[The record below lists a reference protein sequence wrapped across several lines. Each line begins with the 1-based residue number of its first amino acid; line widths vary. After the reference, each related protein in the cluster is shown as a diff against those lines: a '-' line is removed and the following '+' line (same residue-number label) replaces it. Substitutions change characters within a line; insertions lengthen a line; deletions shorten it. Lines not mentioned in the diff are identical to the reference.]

1 MTPRGRCLAYASLSY
16 ILWGLFPV
24 YFKLLQSVPA
34 IQVVAHRVIW
44 SLAFLLLVLA
54 IRRHWG
60 WIGPAIRQPRVVAGF
75 LASAVALSA
84 NWILFV
90 WGVSVGRIVDVSLGY
105 FINPLVNVLIGAA
118 FLHERLHDR
127 QWIAV
132 GLAAAGVGWLTWQFG
147 EVPWLGLAL
156 AASFGSYGLLR
167 KTARLGPLEGLT
179 LETAVL
185 LPFALAFLAYVTRSG
200 DGQLMP
206 TSAVT
211 AWLLVASGP
220 VTALPLLLFAAG
232 ARGISFSTLGIL
244 QYFAPSLQLLIGVV
258 LYGEAFGYTR
268 AVGFGLIWLG
278 LAIYTIEGMYRSLR
292 SDGPRT

>member
-1 MTPRGRCLAYASLSY
+1 MTTRNRCLAYASLSY

-54 IRRHWG
+54 VRHRWG
-60 WIGPAIRQPRVVAGF
+60 WIAPAIRQPRVVVGF
-75 LASAVALSA
+75 IASALALSA

-105 FINPLVNVLIGAA
+105 FINPLVNVLIGAV

-132 GLAAAGVGWLTWQFG
+132 GLAVAGVGWLTWQFG

-167 KTARLGPLEGLT
+167 KTARLGALEGLT

-185 LPFALAFLAYVTRSG
+185 LPFAIAFLAYVTRSG
-200 DGQLMP
+200 DGQFLPASGM
-206 TSAVT
+206 T
-211 AWLLVASGP
+211 AWLLAASGP

-258 LYGEAFGYTR
+258 LYGEPFGYTR

-278 LAIYTIEGMYRSLR
+278 LAIYTIEGVYRSLR
-292 SDGPRT
+292 TDEQRV

>member
-1 MTPRGRCLAYASLSY
+1 MTPRTRCLLYAALSY

-34 IQVVAHRVIW
+34 IEVVAHRVIW
-44 SLAFLLLVLA
+44 SLAFLLSVL
-54 IRRHWG
+54 ILRRHWG
-60 WIGPAIRQPRVVAGF
+60 WIAPALGQPRVVLGF
-75 LASAVALSA
+75 LASALALSA

-105 FINPLVNVLIGAA
+105 FINPLVNVLIGAV

-132 GLAAAGVGWLTWQFG
+132 GLAAAGVGWLTFQFG

-167 KTARLGPLEGLT
+167 KTARLGPLEGLA

-185 LPFALAFLAYVTRSG
+185 SPIAVAFLAYVASAG
-200 DGQLMP
+200 HGQFLP
-206 TSAVT
+206 ASNLT

-244 QYFAPSLQLLIGVV
+244 QYFAPSLQLLIGVW
-258 LYGEAFGYTR
+258 LYGEPFGYTR

-278 LAIYTIEGMYRSLR
+278 LAIYTAEGMYRSLR
-292 SDGPRT
+292 DAGRAG

>member
-1 MTPRGRCLAYASLSY
+1 VSPRNRCLAYASLSY

-34 IQVVAHRVIW
+34 IQVVAHRVVW

-54 IRRHWG
+54 IRHRWG
-60 WIGPAIRQPRVVAGF
+60 WIVPAIRQPRVVVGF
-75 LASAVALSA
+75 IASALALSA

-105 FINPLVNVLIGAA
+105 FINPLVNVLIGAV

-132 GLAAAGVGWLTWQFG
+132 GLAVAGVGWLTWQFG

-167 KTARLGPLEGLT
+167 KTARLGALEGLT
-179 LETAVL
+179 LETTVL
-185 LPFALAFLAYVTRSG
+185 LPFAIAFLGYVTRSG
-200 DGQLMP
+200 DGLFLP
-206 TSAVT
+206 TSDIT

-258 LYGEAFGYTR
+258 LYAEPFGYTR

-292 SDGPRT
+292 TDAQRV